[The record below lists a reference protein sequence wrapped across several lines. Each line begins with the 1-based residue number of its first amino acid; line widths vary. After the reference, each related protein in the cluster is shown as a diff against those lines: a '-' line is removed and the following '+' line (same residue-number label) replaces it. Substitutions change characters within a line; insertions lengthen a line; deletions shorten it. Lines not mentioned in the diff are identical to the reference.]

1 MKGKQVI
8 LSVGMLVF
16 LVLAGLQFF
25 RPAAAKQEMKPAVAP
40 AAHRSRVPRLAAG
53 PLQIETGTNDLT
65 STNAFARFPWGVDRP
80 KLTAEQVEAYLR
92 ENHRDA
98 ASLLAAA
105 RASGDKTYLR
115 EAMEKYPNDPRVAF
129 DAYFLAGPRDSDKL
143 ASAESRN
150 WLDAFKQSDP
160 DPASAQ
166 AVLEM
171 GIGLGER
178 FNGPGQFP
186 LINTLVGMAIERN
199 ILGAMDPNSPFLDT
213 GLTVQNQIDALNQ
226 RRASLKPIAA
236 QGDALLP
243 KMSDADLVSF
253 YDRLRMFGE
262 PAAMNWALNKYARQ

>member
-1 MKGKQVI
+1 MKVRQVI
-8 LSVGMLVF
+8 LSLGMLVF

-25 RPAAAKQEMKPAVAP
+25 RPAAAKPEMKPAVAS
-40 AAHRSRVPRLAAG
+40 AAHRSRVLRLAAG
-53 PLQIETGTNDLT
+53 PLQIETGTNDLAF
-65 STNAFARFPWGVDRP
+65 SNAFARFPWGVDRP

-160 DPASAQ
+160 DNALPNYLAAGDDFRAGQTALALQELQAASGKSAFQ
-166 AVLEM
+166 DYL
-171 GIGLGER
+171 
-178 FNGPGQFP
+178 
-186 LINTLVGMAIERN
+186 
-199 ILGAMDPNSPFLDT
+199 LD
-213 GLTVQNQIDALNQ
+213 
-226 RRASLKPIAA
+226 SL
-236 QGDALLP
+236 
-243 KMSDADLVSF
+243 
-253 YDRLRMFGE
+253 DR
-262 PAAMNWALNKYARQ
+262 KSVV